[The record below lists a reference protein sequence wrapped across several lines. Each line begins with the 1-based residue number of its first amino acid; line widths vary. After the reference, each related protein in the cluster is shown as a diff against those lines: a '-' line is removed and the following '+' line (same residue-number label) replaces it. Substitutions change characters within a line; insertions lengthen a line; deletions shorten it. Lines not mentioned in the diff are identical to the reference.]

1 MIDVI
6 CGARPN
12 FMKVDPILRSLPEG
26 IAARL
31 VHTGQHYDH
40 GMSQAFFDDLGLPV
54 PDLNLEVGSAS
65 VTRQTAMVMERY
77 EEVLSGTKTPEAA
90 VVVGDVNSTLACS
103 LVAARLGIPVV
114 HVEAGLRSFDRTM
127 PEEINRVLTD
137 QLSDLLLI
145 TSPEARRNLVAEGR
159 PPDAIVMVG
168 NPMIDTL
175 LRLLPRAVEQHPAP
189 SDPYGLVTLHRPS
202 NVDHPGRLAAMLDE
216 LGSLSGTRFLFPA
229 HPRTMKGIESWG
241 LASRVPGNVD
251 LLEPMGYL
259 EFISLEKSASVVITD
274 SGGVQEET
282 TVLGVPCVTV
292 RGNTE
297 RPITVTAGT
306 NALCPDP
313 SGLAQAVQE
322 RVAARPASPPSIP
335 FWDGSAGPR
344 IASAIRSFLECRR

>member
-1 MIDVI
+1 MIDIV

-12 FMKVDPILRSLPEG
+12 FMKVAPILRSLPEG
-26 IAARL
+26 VRARL
-31 VHTGQHYDH
+31 VHTGQHYDYR
-40 GMSQAFFDDLGLPV
+40 MSQAFFDDLGLPE

-77 EEVLSGTKTPEAA
+77 EEVLGGREKPEAA

-103 LVAARLGIPVV
+103 LVAARFGIPVV

-127 PEEINRVLTD
+127 PEEINRILTD

-145 TSPEARRNLVAEGR
+145 TSPEARRNLLAEAR
-159 PPDAIVMVG
+159 PPDAILMVG

-175 LRLLPRAVEQHPAP
+175 LGLLPRAVEEHPAP
-189 SDPYGLVTLHRPS
+189 RDRYGLVTLHRPS
-202 NVDHPGRLAAMLDE
+202 NVDEPGRLSAILEE
-216 LGSLSGTRFLFPA
+216 LGVLRETRFLFPV
-229 HPRTMKGIESWG
+229 HPRTMKGIEAWG
-241 LASRVPGNVD
+241 LASRVPPNVE
-251 LLEPMGYL
+251 LMEPMGYL

-274 SGGVQEET
+274 SGGIQEET

-306 NALCPDP
+306 NVLCPDP
-313 SGLAQAVQE
+313 SGLARAVAE
-322 RVAARPASPPSIP
+322 RIAAKPASPPSIP